1 MKSNISKL
9 RIFGLIA
16 SVLSIILFIWFSTIC
31 GMLGTFHW
39 HIDYRNLYIFLCSCF
54 AILIISMGLHFFIR
68 SKALNVVLIIF
79 SILNTIIWLG
89 FFIVLNAI
97 TSIPVDNSGLNIIS
111 QSEEI
116 PTNPERDSEPV
127 LHLAFASDPHW
138 GSSKANED
146 ARVNIMKAVDSQ
158 NYDAFYI
165 LGDIAEMGMLAGD
178 YKLAVAD
185 LQKYIPNTRFRTIP
199 GNHDA
204 VLNGLDLYNS
214 IFMKKGEKYY
224 FRMDKGSVHLLF
236 INMLW
241 DSTELTAK
249 QCRWLEKQLK
259 QIPQEETTIVI
270 SHCYAVSSGYY
281 DPVAEKT
288 WGDLK
293 DVMKKLCPILEKY
306 NVDLHMSGHEHF
318 FEYLEKD
325 NVPYLVLGTMGG
337 ALDET
342 LTYKSPYS
350 KWVNNSQFGY
360 VDMKI
365 YDSYLEFDCI
375 NQYGEKLFTKKI
387 ETGK

>member
-1 MKSNISKL
+1 
-9 RIFGLIA
+9 
-16 SVLSIILFIWFSTIC
+16 
-31 GMLGTFHW
+31 
-39 HIDYRNLYIFLCSCF
+39 
-54 AILIISMGLHFFIR
+54 MGLHFFIR

-224 FRMDKGSVHLLF
+224 FRMDKGSAHLLF

-342 LTYKSPYS
+342 LTYKSTYS

-387 ETGK
+387 ETGKYNENTNHNQ